1 MEVPLSREEVVA
13 ACRDVV
19 KKNGFSDGCYLRPI
33 IYIGTGAMGIA
44 ALSNPVH
51 VSVAGW
57 RWGAYLGEEG
67 VRDGIRTMIS
77 SYRRGRP
84 DTFMAKGKICGQY
97 VTSILAKREALKM
110 GFEEAI
116 MLDTAG
122 LVAEGTGEN
131 IFVAKNGVVRTPCL
145 GSSILGGITRETSLQ
160 LLGDQGVVVKEEPF
174 TRDELYTAD
183 EIFMTGTA
191 AEVTPVRE
199 VDGRA
204 IGTGKPGPI
213 TKTLQEVYAKTV
225 RGELPQYASFI
236 DRIEF

>member
-1 MEVPLSREEVVA
+1 
-13 ACRDVV
+13 
-19 KKNGFSDGCYLRPI
+19 
-33 IYIGTGAMGIA
+33 
-44 ALSNPVH
+44 
-51 VSVAGW
+51 
-57 RWGAYLGEEG
+57 
-67 VRDGIRTMIS
+67 
-77 SYRRGRP
+77 
-84 DTFMAKGKICGQY
+84 
-97 VTSILAKREALKM
+97 M